1 MTKPMISYDSEDLIA
16 DLSDFIAEKGKD
28 RTLWALIINVD
39 GSEII
44 IDWNESID
52 GLKMSNNETAKSYK
66 AVDLYQR
73 LLRQDSVIQ

>member
-1 MTKPMISYDSEDLIA
+1 MTKPMVSYDSA
-16 DLSDFIAEKGKD
+16 DMIAELAAYLGTNQKNN
-28 RTLWALIINVD
+28 TLWALIINVD

-44 IDWNESID
+44 IDWAENIENLHMSDNEA
-52 GLKMSNNETAKSYK
+52 AKSYK

>member
-1 MTKPMISYDSEDLIA
+1 MTKPMVSYDSA
-16 DLSDFIAEKGKD
+16 DMIAELAAYLGTNQKKN
-28 RTLWALIINVD
+28 TLWALIINVD

>member
-1 MTKPMISYDSEDLIA
+1 MSKSMISYDSGDMIA
-16 DLSDFIAEKGKD
+16 DLADFIAENGKD
-28 RTLWALIINVD
+28 CMLWALIINVD

-73 LLRQDSVIQ
+73 LLRQDSIIQ